1 MDQFKS
7 TFTVY
12 DDRITKEISFYI
24 YLYYLYSYFF
34 RGGHILVLDLG
45 NITLTNE
52 LQATN
57 LQLEDATLMELEEL
71 LYDRLNMMFSGAQI
85 LFCHSGDDWRLARKR
100 SDSEYHLLPK
110 LQANV
115 TLSYSIRPEYRQ
127 LPR

>member
-1 MDQFKS
+1 MKNI
-7 TFTVY
+7 TFCYNYV
-12 DDRITKEISFYI
+12 
-24 YLYYLYSYFF
+24 F

-45 NITLTNE
+45 NVTLINE
-52 LQATN
+52 LQASN

-71 LYDRLNMMFSGAQI
+71 LYDRLNMEFSGAQI
-85 LFCHSGDDWRLARKR
+85 LFCHSGDDWRSARKQ

-110 LQANV
+110 LQANA